1 MKYNDLLKAA
11 LSLIA
16 NYKDKTVEKLIIDS
30 MTKEELETMTK
41 FMVDLTD
48 YGHQFFKER
57 GLLKKG

>member
-1 MKYNDLLKAA
+1 MKYNDLVKTAFA
-11 LSLIA
+11 LTA
-16 NYKDKTVEKLIIDS
+16 NKTDKTIEKLIINS

-41 FMVDLTD
+41 FIVDITD